1 MARVSKKKLCT
12 DIIIINSQRL
22 VFSIGHNR
30 SLEMDFKAL
39 LHYALFHS
47 RFGFFLSFWIFSRV
61 FTHVFDI
68 NMLVSKARVKMREK
82 REEIT
87 FFPILHYALGKNAS
101 WLHFFLVFWNV

>member
-22 VFSIGHNR
+22 VFSIGHR

-47 RFGFFLSFWIFSRV
+47 RF
-61 FTHVFDI
+61 
-68 NMLVSKARVKMREK
+68 
-82 REEIT
+82 
-87 FFPILHYALGKNAS
+87 
-101 WLHFFLVFWNV
+101 